1 MKKAIITFC
10 ATLFIASALFLIS
23 FSAFHAIKGNTLKV
37 YPRFHKTVDS
47 KKQLNLWGLISPV
60 QIESQS
66 IIKDVKFE
74 TETAVSYPVAPQFK
88 MVNPTDTSVE
98 TAVANEIAKAIAD
111 SIEKPAL
118 NKFFDYDGTA
128 EMVRNNAKPTTV
140 QPAKQ
145 KINLSLIG
153 TASPEAVKYGFMQS
167 VQPGNCEV
175 ENAELA
181 KERLDRTT
189 AILLRKL
196 HSYGIDTVKLSK
208 KSLEL
213 QFPEPVVDSAVAVK
227 QLQSMRFVQAR
238 VLVPMEQVLVTPVTV
253 PVLLPV
259 WLGLITLLISYL
271 LGLRFKRSEKE
282 EEKTESA
289 PFDWMQ
295 LFKILGATL
304 LVSIIL
310 TTFMM
315 MFSYIA
321 KYLVTII
328 VLLIAGITVYAIISM
343 ICTVSVTTL
352 LDGAK
357 NLISTILRWILRT
370 ICWIILA
377 SAIYAS
383 NAYEWWK
390 AQTTCRKILLVHFLI
405 DFIIL
410 VTWLLGWWH
419 VY

>member
-1 MKKAIITFC
+1 MKKTIIVLCT
-10 ATLFIASALFLIS
+10 ALFFASALLLIS
-23 FSAFHAIKGNTLKV
+23 FSAFHAIKGNHLEI
-37 YPRFHKTVDS
+37 YPRFYKTVDG
-47 KKQLNLWGLISPV
+47 KKQFNPWGLISPV
-60 QIESQS
+60 QVESQS
-66 IIKDVKFE
+66 IIKDVRFE

-111 SIEKPAL
+111 SIEKPVVK
-118 NKFFDYDGTA
+118 KFFDYDGTA
-128 EMVRNNAKPTTV
+128 EAVRSHAKPVTV
-140 QPAKQ
+140 QPVKQ
-145 KINLSLIG
+145 KIKLSLIG

-213 QFPEPVVDSAVAVK
+213 QFPKPVVDSAVAVK
-227 QLQSMRFVQAR
+227 QLQNMRFVQAR
-238 VLVPMEQVLVTPVTV
+238 VLVPMEQVLVTPVTA
-253 PVLLPV
+253 PVLLPI
-259 WLGLITLLISYL
+259 WLGLITLLVSYL

-282 EEKTESA
+282 EEKVESF
-289 PFDWMQ
+289 PIDWMQ
-295 LFKILGATL
+295 LFKVLGATL

-310 TTFMM
+310 TVFMM
-315 MFSYIA
+315 VLPHIA
-321 KYLVTII
+321 KYLAI
-328 VLLIAGITVYAIISM
+328 VIGVLIAGITVYAIISM
-343 ICTVSVTTL
+343 IRTVSVAAL
-352 LDGAK
+352 WNGAK
-357 NLISTILRWILRT
+357 ELVSLIFVWILRA
-370 ICWIILA
+370 ISWIILA
-377 SAIYAS
+377 SIIYVS

-390 AQTTCRKILLVHFLI
+390 AQTTCRKVLLVHFFI

-419 VY
+419 VC